1 MCTLVCSKLTELI
14 IILLML
20 FYHPKQSSLTETG
33 TLNVRGASEFIQKAT
48 QQNKLKHTKT
58 EKKKPK
64 WKQRCDKWK
73 WRNMAGERVK
83 GWHWWKNVYF
93 TVIIIWFK
101 RSVWDADKN
110 GWQQRQP
117 GVQKWKKHGDGGDR
131 KSGCAA
137 QERGEDAQPASGVKG
152 IKI

>member
-58 EKKKPK
+58 EKKKPNENK
-64 WKQRCDKWK
+64 DVTNGNEETWQ
-73 WRNMAGERVK
+73 EK
-83 GWHWWKNVYF
+83 G
-93 TVIIIWFK
+93 
-101 RSVWDADKN
+101 
-110 GWQQRQP
+110 
-117 GVQKWKKHGDGGDR
+117 
-131 KSGCAA
+131 
-137 QERGEDAQPASGVKG
+137 
-152 IKI
+152 